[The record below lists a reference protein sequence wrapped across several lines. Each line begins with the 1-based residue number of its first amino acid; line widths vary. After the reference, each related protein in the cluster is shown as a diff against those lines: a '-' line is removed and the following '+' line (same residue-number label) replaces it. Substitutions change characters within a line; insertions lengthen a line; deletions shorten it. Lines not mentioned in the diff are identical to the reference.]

1 VSDGVGGGESS
12 GNGSGQPDEKAH
24 RLDHPRGRLE
34 LPPNMMTPEQGCL
47 SCGVG
52 LLLLLASA
60 LFWLYIYWRNEPSF
74 HPQPVRSNPPASHA
88 AKAKP

>member
-1 VSDGVGGGESS
+1 VSDGVGGESS

-24 RLDHPRGRLE
+24 RLDHTPRGRLE